1 MAENNRVA
9 QVVSG
14 RIFSSSFPLLAAQA
28 STFRKIV
35 LWLFP
40 LGFPFL
46 SVAEIVE
53 KNMVQLLKMCSTNL
67 VLLHKM
73 KVDLVLRLHI
83 FRIIHIILFHKF
95 SDKKQLS
102 TLISTSIFHSNFQ
115 EFYEL
120 NFQREN
126 WSKCMKK
133 LSFPNWHTRRIFVP
147 YTCLLRSIQK

>member
-1 MAENNRVA
+1 MTEFVEKIMGWFTEFLWLKISRVTQA
-9 QVVSG
+9 VSG
-14 RIFSSSFPLLAAQA
+14 RIFSSYFPLLAAQA
-28 STFRKIV
+28 SIFRKIV

-46 SVAEIVE
+46 GVAEIVE

-95 SDKKQLS
+95 SYKKQLS
-102 TLISTSIFHSNFQ
+102 TLISSAVFM
-115 EFYEL
+115 
-120 NFQREN
+120 
-126 WSKCMKK
+126 SK
-133 LSFPNWHTRRIFVP
+133 I
-147 YTCLLRSIQK
+147 